1 MKFTLLLLGL
11 AQILKIASIM
21 NKRFKHAVRKNRVRI
36 LITTRDREQ
45 ARLFIFNK
53 GKVSSCG
60 GFHGD
65 YDAALVFKDAGVGFK
80 VLISSKPDAS
90 FNAAANGSLHVKG
103 MSFYA
108 QWFQDVTGLVR

>member
-1 MKFTLLLLGL
+1 MKFTLLLFGLG
-11 AQILKIASIM
+11 QILKIASYM
-21 NKRFKHAVRKNRVRI
+21 NKAFKHAVRKTRVRI

-45 ARLFIFNK
+45 ARLFVFDK

-60 GFHGD
+60 GFHSD

-80 VLISSKPDAS
+80 VLTSPKADAS
-90 FNAAANGSLHVKG
+90 FNAAGTGALHIRG

-108 QWFQDVTGLVR
+108 QWFQDVTQLIR